1 MLQHTRRSACR
12 DRNQAGQVLLIGTL
26 TGTMLF
32 AMVGLA
38 LDTGYIYYQKR
49 KLQSAADAA
58 AIAAVLELTTSPI
71 ANYVQAGREDAKLN
85 GYEHGVAGVTTTLTM
100 PPATGPHAGN
110 SQYVEAVVTKNVK
123 TYFLSLLS
131 LSSMNVTARAEAKLG
146 AGTSC
151 VYLLDPAAEDQFRV
165 AGNYSANC
173 GLMANSSSPKAL
185 NLNSGTAT
193 ASRFAANG
201 RFIGNFNPAPAINQP
216 RVPDPLAYLQPPT
229 FPAAN
234 YYGVNVADSTPLD
247 PGVYHGGIRVA
258 QGVRAFFNPG
268 IYVLNGGGLTTSGGP
283 NAFLTG
289 IGVSFYFT
297 ARQPV
302 PTPPAGFNVNSV
314 NTPGRFLLNGE
325 GGFDL
330 RAPTSG
336 EMAGILFFQDRNP
349 ANQAGPY
356 DIQGTNT
363 TRMEGVIYI
372 PASDFLFQNHTGN
385 TADYTIIVSRT
396 LRLDGGGA
404 NLTIR
409 NDYSSLQNG
418 SPIKST
424 PVLTR

>member
-1 MLQHTRRSACR
+1 MDRRGRKQS
-12 DRNQAGQVLLIGTL
+12 GQVLLIGTL
-26 TGTMLF
+26 VGTMLF

-38 LDTGYIYYQKR
+38 LDTGFLYYQKR
-49 KLQSAADAA
+49 KIQSAADAA
-58 AIAAVLELTTSPI
+58 AIAAILELNTGVA
-71 ANYVQAGREDAKLN
+71 ANFVQAGREDAKLN
-85 GYEHGVAGVTTTLTM
+85 GFEHGVDNVTTTLNR
-100 PPATGPHAGN
+100 PPTGGPHAGD

-131 LSSMNVTARAEAKLG
+131 LGSMTVAAKAEARMG

-165 AGNYSANC
+165 AGNYSATC
-173 GLMANSSSPKAL
+173 GLMANSNSPKAL
-185 NLNSGTAT
+185 DLNSGTAT
-193 ASRFAANG
+193 ATRFATNG
-201 RFIGNFNPAPAINQP
+201 QYVGAFNPIPATNQP
-216 RVPDPLAYLQPPT
+216 RVADPLASLQPPT

-234 YYGVNVADSTPLD
+234 YYGVNVTNSTPLN

-258 QGVRAFFNPG
+258 QGVQAFFNPG

-302 PTPPAGFNVNSV
+302 PTPPPGFNVASA

-363 TRMEGVIYI
+363 TRIEGVVYV

-385 TADYTIIVSRT
+385 TANYTIIVSRT
-396 LRLDGGGA
+396 LRLDGGAA

-409 NDYSSLQNG
+409 NDYSSLANG
-418 SPIKST
+418 SPIRAT